1 MISGVRFFLAHTPG
15 LVRHGSK
22 PSRELRKYPALMDEI
37 NSHLRTYRQA
47 LSYPPNRAFLG
58 SLYPDDLT
66 DIERPWFHVDG
77 DAPRRQPHG
86 EMMPEDELYGLL
98 KISDSFDLVWLEQ
111 GFTEVTREALSRH
124 PLDRKS
130 VV

>member
-1 MISGVRFFLAHTPG
+1 MSGIGSYPVISGVRFFLAHTPG

-66 DIERPWFHVDG
+66 DIERPW
-77 DAPRRQPHG
+77 
-86 EMMPEDELYGLL
+86 
-98 KISDSFDLVWLEQ
+98 
-111 GFTEVTREALSRH
+111 
-124 PLDRKS
+124 LDRKS